1 MKSSSLIWL
10 TAVSSQANHSECRDH
25 NMLDDRKCSIALLLQ
40 LPDAALCLMR
50 VCITRRYPAAFH
62 HCGCSMFWQRW
73 QGTATD
79 KKNCCMDRAPG
90 ACLTVCLTTE
100 PTCSTSCSHQSLL
113 GPDVHNPQHTKTH
126 SGTHVRPCIR
136 SSMPATIP
144 PEPPQVLPQACSPC
158 TRAVTCCCC
167 HRAPGSGGRPAPEG
181 LPGRLAQPG
190 TAPAAPHPGR
200 AVPAG
205 E

>member
-136 SSMPATIP
+136 SSMPANNNNNNVTACP
-144 PEPPQVLPQACSPC
+144 PMVPTSRVVPPVVKTPQKLRVV
-158 TRAVTCCCC
+158 TRHAV
-167 HRAPGSGGRPAPEG
+167 
-181 LPGRLAQPG
+181 
-190 TAPAAPHPGR
+190 
-200 AVPAG
+200 
-205 E
+205 